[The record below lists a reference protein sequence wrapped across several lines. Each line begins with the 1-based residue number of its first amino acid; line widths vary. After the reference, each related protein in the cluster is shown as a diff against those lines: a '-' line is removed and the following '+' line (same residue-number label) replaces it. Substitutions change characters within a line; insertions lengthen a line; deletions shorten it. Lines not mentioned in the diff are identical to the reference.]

1 MGQPLWPCQQN
12 FIVLKAHRIIRFV
25 GKDFYIDR
33 IPNRSLKQ
41 SDYLFCTGMV
51 VFLMKEV
58 NPLIYTGECPS
69 SNLTVY
75 CTLSTER
82 RSISN

>member
-41 SDYLFCTGMV
+41 SDYLFCTGTKQFVLTELHINMAD
-51 VFLMKEV
+51 
-58 NPLIYTGECPS
+58 S
-69 SNLTVY
+69 SFPTLTVY

-82 RSISN
+82 RSSKSCT

>member
-33 IPNRSLKQ
+33 IPNRSLK
-41 SDYLFCTGMV
+41 LV